1 MEGGMGMAKGGAAS
15 ALVGFADIYEQTGD
29 WKQAAS
35 GGVGAGIGAA
45 AGMGLT
51 ALGIPPPLS
60 TMIGGAI
67 GGLATK
73 GINKIFKIT
82 GGYGKGRK
90 RSLKLIE
97 NHIKSGGRFDF
108 GAPSGLSNAMGLGVG
123 GYEKTPTEA
132 NFNKMVEKLG
142 TSRLVASMGVPA
154 PALIALAQG
163 QMGGNQASKMYST
176 INRSLY
182 GNTPDR
188 YRKALSIPSLA
199 DGGIVNRPTTALIGE
214 RGPEAVVPLGDSP
227 MIQELKKQNKLM
239 AEMIKTQKE
248 TAQTEIRM
256 DGRVVSEVVGQN
268 FYEIGNGL

>member
-1 MEGGMGMAKGGAAS
+1 MG
-15 ALVGFADIYEQTGD
+15 
-29 WKQAAS
+29 QA
-35 GGVGAGIGAA
+35 
-45 AGMGLT
+45 
-51 ALGIPPPLS
+51 
-60 TMIGGAI
+60 
-67 GGLATK
+67 
-73 GINKIFKIT
+73 
-82 GGYGKGRK
+82 
-90 RSLKLIE
+90 
-97 NHIKSGGRFDF
+97 
-108 GAPSGLSNAMGLGVG
+108 VG

-199 DGGIVNRPTTALIGE
+199 AGGIVNRPTTALIGE